1 MVLWLVVVGGLG
13 AAADSAIRTSEPAV
27 DAEPTP
33 TTGGTVFGAWWAHVP
48 LKNSNSLASSD
59 PDINGTL
66 AALRAANMRFI
77 GLGFADPSSGK
88 TAADFVAFLDA
99 AAVQFPELRVFAV
112 TGSHSPLYE
121 YPPEFLNDGKSDVN
135 WTRAGSAVATATL
148 GRPNFGGLYVD
159 DFYCMICRPEIKTFG
174 RHGSAATPCVSVSAM
189 DEMRAVA
196 KAINPKFDFI
206 PLVYHSQAQWA
217 VPHSYVLGA
226 PSGVP
231 FVPPAMAAVS
241 LQMSPPLP
249 SNNGAA
255 AQLTLRFFATCSIAP
270 WTERY
275 QKAAGRA
282 SLGVAGLLTFEARV
296 NGQIVLSMDAS
307 KLGGPSL
314 FELDVSEQCE
324 TAPSACN
331 VSFATR
337 ATAAAAEPAHAWL
350 MRDGVY
356 RTSYVYGIALVDQAG
371 TVGPLAPV
379 SVQYE
384 SQGSGVIA
392 REPTESR
399 IVGHSDAMIV
409 QRTQNPSGQLSTA
422 NYSLFMRTV
431 KSANPTAKVMGGHYS
446 RLGLQW
452 DQPVSPVALH
462 AGIQADVATGL
473 AGSLVWEMELLVGR
487 CRSRFDSCNE
497 GVFSER
503 HLPAP
508 SSHQHGAPDYNAVLF
523 WPNLDGLIPGWFSR
537 YTSATAVPAGHQV
550 QIRLADSRALENATN
565 PVNKTYLRKRV
576 VGVSTGTVY
585 YDSPSGHFANG
596 TDPCSETEA
605 PCIGS
610 AGMSDGASCRMK
622 CARLGPGRFTDGLG
636 LINLTIVVAAAELLA
651 VELRT
656 GDSGCG
662 HCLTTIQLNL
672 PPQSVPP
679 TTGLGQDLAPW
690 RFSSGLDDEQDLSLR
705 ALFNATVEVFAANPS
720 HIGLKSDDDA
730 GANRGA
736 GCSIFVSSTHGDD
749 ENAGTAGAPLRT
761 PEAALL
767 LRRRTPAAV
776 PCTINL
782 AAGTYYISAPPLT
795 LGAEDSHTKWVGE
808 GRSTVLSAGMP
819 VNDTCWKR
827 SSAGAGVYSCTL
839 PATSSQHFRVIT
851 VGGQRKEPAR
861 FPDYDPSEPYT
872 GGFLY
877 VNRSQFIGGSSFVVG
892 VSEASLPT
900 FALSASWAGAKM
912 MIFPTKS
919 WVNVVE
925 VSIKP
930 AALPVLITVDGI
942 RDFVVQCPVGG
953 ACSNTSNHL
962 AIGPGNRFFIYGE
975 AAALSADE
983 WHYEDATRVL
993 SYHSPAGAPPT
1004 NVVVPQA
1011 ASVLKLAGH
1020 ALSPQCGFSK
1030 PVGGRSPGSAVAVLG
1045 PMELSACM
1053 SKCCGE
1059 PRCLA
1064 VENNAAHCY
1073 LFDRRYEGPSFINQ
1087 SNSNSSIVADLVGQH
1102 GELEL
1107 DTANISLTAI
1117 SFADTDFTYNGY
1129 QEGWGLTADA
1139 SGMPRDAAVVIE
1151 GAERVRISDSFF
1163 EQLGGGGVHLTQS
1176 SRYIEVLAPVNIR
1189 LFVLPLI

>member
-1 MVLWLVVVGGLG
+1 
-13 AAADSAIRTSEPAV
+13 
-27 DAEPTP
+27 
-33 TTGGTVFGAWWAHVP
+33 
-48 LKNSNSLASSD
+48 
-59 PDINGTL
+59 
-66 AALRAANMRFI
+66 
-77 GLGFADPSSGK
+77 
-88 TAADFVAFLDA
+88 
-99 AAVQFPELRVFAV
+99 
-112 TGSHSPLYE
+112 
-121 YPPEFLNDGKSDVN
+121 
-135 WTRAGSAVATATL
+135 
-148 GRPNFGGLYVD
+148 
-159 DFYCMICRPEIKTFG
+159 MICRPEIKTFG
-174 RHGSAATPCVSVSAM
+174 RHGSATTPCVNMSAM

-196 KAINPKFDFI
+196 KAINPKFDLI

-217 VPHSYVLGA
+217 VPHSYVFGA

-241 LQMSPPLP
+241 VQMSPPL
-249 SNNGAA
+249 SNDKTH
-255 AQLTLRFFATCSIAP
+255 QLTLRFFATCSIAP

-275 QKAAGRA
+275 QKAAGRS

-296 NGQIVLSMDAS
+296 NGDIVLSMDAS

-314 FELDVSEQCE
+314 FELDVSKQCK
-324 TAPSACN
+324 TSLACN
-331 VSFATR
+331 VSFVTR

-350 MRDGVY
+350 VRDGVY
-356 RTSYVYGIALVDQAG
+356 RTSYVYGIVLVDQAG
-371 TVGPLAPV
+371 TVGPVAPV

-384 SQGSGVIA
+384 SQGSGIIA
-392 REPTESR
+392 RKPTESL

-409 QRTQNPSGQLSTA
+409 QRTQNPSEQLSTA
-422 NYSLFMRTV
+422 NYSLFMRTL
-431 KSANPTAKVMGGHYS
+431 KSVNPTTKVMGGHYS

-462 AGIQADVATGL
+462 AGIQADVAEGL
-473 AGSLVWEMELLVGR
+473 AASLVWEMELLVGR

-537 YTSATAVPAGHQV
+537 YTSANAVPAGHQV
-550 QIRLADSRALENATN
+550 QISMADSRALENATN

-585 YDSPSGHFANG
+585 YDSPSGSFANG
-596 TDPCSETEA
+596 TDPCSEAEA

-610 AGMSDGASCRMK
+610 TGMSDGASCRMK

-636 LINLTIVVAAAELLA
+636 LINLTIVVAAVELLA

-672 PPQSVPP
+672 PSRSVPSTAQFVVASNSVLWRP
-679 TTGLGQDLAPW
+679 DQGQDLAPW
-690 RFSSGLDDEQDLSLR
+690 RFSSGLDDEHDLSLR
-705 ALFNATVEVFAANPS
+705 ALFNATVEVFTAHPS
-720 HIGLKSDDDA
+720 HIALKSDDDA
-730 GANRGA
+730 DSNRGA
-736 GCSIFVSSTHGDD
+736 DCSIFVSSTHGDD
-749 ENAGTAGAPLRT
+749 ENAGTKDAPLRT
-761 PEAALL
+761 PEAAVL
-767 LRRRTPAAV
+767 LRHRTPAAV
-776 PCTINL
+776 LCTINI
-782 AAGTYYISAPPLT
+782 AAGTYYISTPPLI
-795 LGAEDSHTKWVGE
+795 LEAEDSHTRWVGE
-808 GRSTVLSAGMP
+808 GRSTVLSAGLP

-827 SSAGAGVYSCTL
+827 NSAVAGVYSCTL
-839 PATSSQHFRVIT
+839 PATSSQKFRVIT
-851 VGGQRKEPAR
+851 VGGQRKQPAR

-877 VNRSQFIGGSSFVVG
+877 INRSKFIGDSSFVVG

-900 FALSASWAGAKM
+900 FAVSASWAGAKM

-930 AALPVLITVDGI
+930 AIPTSTVKGI
-942 RDFVVQCPVGG
+942 RDFVVQCPPGG
-953 ACSNTSNHL
+953 ACSNVSNHL
-962 AIGPGNRFFIYGE
+962 AIGPGNRFFIYSE

-983 WHYEDATRVL
+983 WHYEDTTRVL

-1011 ASVLKLAGH
+1011 ASVLKVAGH
-1020 ALSPQCGFSK
+1020 AVSPQCGFSK

-1073 LFDRRYEGPSFINQ
+1073 LFDRRYEGSFINQ

-1107 DTANISLTAI
+1107 DTGNISLTAI

-1151 GAERVRISDSFF
+1151 GAERVRIEECFF

-1176 SRYIEVLAPVNIR
+1176 SRYIEVLAPVDKLLKTLCLSTHLTVIH
-1189 LFVLPLI
+1189 